1 MACYCSYLQK
11 THLGIVISCPNFHG
25 RNDTVRGQN
34 GIRAKDALC
43 YTWTYPQ
50 NQSFK
55 LEEEIMRHF
64 YFRLVLGI
72 VFLLC
77 AVYSFVTANIAFA
90 MLYIILGAVF
100 LFSAY
105 TIWKKNKENR
115 G

>member
-1 MACYCSYLQK
+1 
-11 THLGIVISCPNFHG
+11 
-25 RNDTVRGQN
+25 
-34 GIRAKDALC
+34 
-43 YTWTYPQ
+43 
-50 NQSFK
+50 
-55 LEEEIMRHF
+55 MRHF